1 MRILRWIIGA
11 IILLGIV
18 VLVIVHKFE
27 SVFYP
32 YPANLQHVGFVGRAV
47 YILILSALLLL
58 YRILRGPT
66 AADRT
71 VAIDIFGVLVVGL
84 CALLGVASG
93 RNWYIDIGIAWALQ
107 SFIGTLAL
115 AKFLEGRRLD
125 D

>member
-1 MRILRWIIGA
+1 MRTLRWILGA
-11 IILLGIV
+11 IVLLGAVTLI
-18 VLVIVHKFE
+18 IVHPFQ

-32 YPANLQHVGFVGRAV
+32 QTYQHVGFVGRAV

>member
-18 VLVIVHKFE
+18 VLVIVHPFE

-32 YPANLQHVGFVGRAV
+32 ATHQHVGFVGRAV

>member
-1 MRILRWIIGA
+1 MKTLRWVLGTIV
-11 IILLGIV
+11 LLGSMALIV
-18 VLVIVHKFE
+18 LHPFK
-27 SVFYP
+27 SVFFPETYE
-32 YPANLQHVGFVGRAV
+32 HVGFVGRAV
-47 YILILSALLLL
+47 YVLILSALLLL

>member
-1 MRILRWIIGA
+1 MRTVRWILGA
-11 IILLGIV
+11 IVLLG
-18 VLVIVHKFE
+18 VIAMVILDPLE

-32 YPANLQHVGFVGRAV
+32 AGQRHLGLVGRAV
-47 YILILSALLLL
+47 SILILSALLLL

-84 CALLGVASG
+84 CALLGVATG
-93 RNWYIDIGIAWALQ
+93 RSWYIDIGIAWALQ